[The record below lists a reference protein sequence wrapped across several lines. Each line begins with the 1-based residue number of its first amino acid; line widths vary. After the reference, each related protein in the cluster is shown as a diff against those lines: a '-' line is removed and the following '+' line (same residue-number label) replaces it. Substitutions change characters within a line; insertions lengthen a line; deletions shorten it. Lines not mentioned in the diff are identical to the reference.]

1 MPSDTRPGVSASA
14 RFERLLDTLAT
25 EGKISSRDAAHQLGC
40 SLETIRK
47 DLLILESQGLLR
59 RAHGGALPVHTIAH
73 EIPLDERTDYA
84 AQKKRIA
91 TSVLQELRD
100 GTTLFLESGSTTEQV
115 AVLIPDT
122 LRLTVFTHSLPIARA
137 LVMKPLIETHFIG
150 GAIRPLTHA
159 TAGYWA
165 LRELSDLRVDIA
177 VLGTNAISSLGELS
191 TPDSD
196 EAAIKAA
203 ALTVATKTILVAD
216 HSKFGNRA
224 VFHYG
229 NVSDIDLLVTD
240 TSSRTAL
247 SALTNSQP
255 RTYRFV

>member
-25 EGKISSRDAAHQLGC
+25 DGKISSRDAAHHLGC
-40 SLETIRK
+40 SVETIRK

-59 RAHGGALPVHTIAH
+59 RAHGGALPVHTIAQ

-84 AQKKRIA
+84 DEKKRIA
-91 TSVLQELRD
+91 LSVLEEL
-100 GTTLFLESGSTTEQV
+100 GEGSTLFLESGSTTEQV
-115 AVLIPDT
+115 AILLPDT
-122 LRLTVFTHSLPIARA
+122 LSLTVFTNSLPIARA
-137 LVMKPLIETHFIG
+137 LVSKPLIDTHFIG

-165 LRELSDLRVDIA
+165 LRELGDLRVDTA
-177 VLGTNAISSLGELS
+177 VLGTNAISSAGELS

-203 ALTVATKTILVAD
+203 ALSVATTTILVAD
-216 HSKFGNRA
+216 HSKFGHRA

-229 NVSDIDLLVTD
+229 SVSDIDLLVTD
-240 TSSRTAL
+240 TASRDAL
-247 SALTNSQP
+247 SALTSSQP